1 MTLEP
6 CEVGFQ
12 RLPAATHGG
21 QQKASRTEQDRPRLA
36 SIVNGVFGY
45 GQLALHALYLSLLAP
60 HLAPHF
66 NDATFSLCGAVWRAE
81 SAAAHWEYRM
91 NPLFRRENVRA
102 FAMRHAC
109 AHPSLCLSPSLGA
122 LPLTRSHASGSF

>member
-1 MTLEP
+1 MVEGSLASHHLRGNLTL
-6 CEVGFQ
+6 
-12 RLPAATHGG
+12 RLP
-21 QQKASRTEQDRPRLA
+21 
-36 SIVNGVFGY
+36 
-45 GQLALHALYLSLLAP
+45 LSSKERCF
-60 HLAPHF
+60 F

-91 NPLFRRENVRA
+91 NPLDDREKVRA

-109 AHPSLCLSPSLGA
+109 TRPSLCLSPSPGA